1 MIEENIFFLGLLV
14 FIAAFL
20 IFYFFKKT
28 NLAARLNL
36 LVSLVTMTSYAVLF
50 AGIGA
55 LKIDCYE
62 YIYPTRWLF
71 YILSC
76 GLLIYEI
83 ALIMKKDKFDTFKMI
98 ALNTI
103 VMLTGYLASIA
114 GDLHRW
120 IFFMISC
127 LAFILLLFL
136 IHAKKPREKKI
147 VGTVRWY
154 VTFTWMLFPV
164 VWVLAPTG
172 ISVFGAFVAAI
183 LYLLLD
189 ITTKII
195 FGLITARAE
204 AK

>member
-1 MIEENIFFLGLLV
+1 
-14 FIAAFL
+14 
-20 IFYFFKKT
+20 
-28 NLAARLNL
+28 
-36 LVSLVTMTSYAVLF
+36 MTSYAVLF
-50 AGIGA
+50 AGIGI
-55 LKIDCYE
+55 LKIDCGE

-136 IHAKKPREKKI
+136 IHAKKPREQKI
-147 VGTVRWY
+147 VSTIRWY
-154 VTFTWMLFPV
+154 VTFTWMLFPI
-164 VWVLAPTG
+164 VWALAPTG
-172 ISVFGAFVAAI
+172 INIFGAFLAAI
-183 LYLLLD
+183 IYLLLD

-195 FGLITARAE
+195 FGLITAKAE